1 MNLLQNMKSGF
12 ANFKD
17 LFKIFLENNEEN
29 DYNIY
34 INSSDFE
41 LSKTAQE
48 LFNAEQSQVFN
59 PDSGIVKKKSTVSK
73 KSQLT
78 EKDSS
83 IPKFTKKS
91 QEKEEPEIEI

>member
-1 MNLLQNMKSGF
+1 MKSGF

-48 LFNAEQSQVFN
+48 LFYAEQTQMFN
-59 PDSGIVKKKSTVSK
+59 PDSGILKKNPMIDK
-73 KSQLT
+73 KNLSN
-78 EKDSS
+78 EKNSS
-83 IPKFTKKS
+83 IPKSTKKVM
-91 QEKEEPEIEI
+91 EKEEPEI